1 MAEMTRPG
9 SMPKMRPVD
18 STSVLTAP
26 CAAKVLDRSSP
37 LKPSKRP
44 AAQSCT
50 PSSAG
55 NAATGTSMCDRI
67 SIHHHRNNEN
77 KGITYA

>member
-9 SMPKMRPVD
+9 PLAKVRPID
-18 STSVLTAP
+18 SAGAPTAP
-26 CAAKVLDRSSP
+26 HAAKVLDRSSP

-44 AAQSCT
+44 PAQSCT

-55 NAATGTSMCDRI
+55 NAATCTSMCDRI